1 MLLQSDAP
9 EPRIVL
15 ICSAMRL
22 RLLVISTLA
31 VLCAWAQPV
40 ASTRPNIVFAI
51 ADDWGWPHAGAY
63 GDSGVKTPTFDR
75 LAREGVLLE
84 NAYISSPSC
93 TPSRGA
99 IITGQQFW
107 RLGAAGNLWSVWPS
121 IFPEYPRM
129 LAGEGYFVGSYRKGW
144 GPGSYPGTPIS
155 PAGKIYPTVEAFFQA
170 RPKDMPFC
178 FWFGASDPHRPYE
191 KGSGVASGIMLED
204 VHLFEHFP
212 DSEEIRS
219 DVADY
224 YFEVQR
230 FDSDVGELI
239 AVLEELGE
247 LDNTLIV
254 MTGDH
259 GMPFPR
265 AKGNLYDSGARVPM
279 AVRWGARVPAGRT
292 VTDFVSTT
300 DIAPTFLD
308 AAGLEVPS
316 EMTGRSLLA
325 ILTSE
330 ESGRVAG
337 DRDHVIFG
345 RERHVVAQEAP
356 SLGGYPSRGIRTDDY
371 LYIRNYEADRWP
383 AGTPHYEKAQEPNAW
398 LADCDNSPTK
408 WFLWVNR
415 EDSELKRYYDLS
427 FAKRPAEELYD
438 LAKDSGQ
445 VANLAAD
452 PDYVRIRKRLAVQ
465 LTEGLIAMGDPRIEG
480 RGSLFDSQPYLG
492 GSPRF
497 PQP

>member
-1 MLLQSDAP
+1 MKL
-9 EPRIVL
+9 
-15 ICSAMRL
+15 
-22 RLLVISTLA
+22 TLA
-31 VLCAWAQPV
+31 AISALAILFSGSHTL
-40 ASTRPNIVFAI
+40 ASARPNIVFAI

-63 GDSGVKTPTFDR
+63 GDRGVKTPTFDR
-75 LAREGVLLE
+75 LAREGVLAE

-107 RLGAAGNLWSVWPS
+107 RLGPAGNLWSVWPS
-121 IFPEYPRM
+121 TFPEYPRI

-144 GPGSYPGTPIS
+144 GPGTHPGTSVS
-155 PAGKIYPTVEAFFQA
+155 PAGKVYESVEAFFHA
-170 RPKDMPFC
+170 RPNDMPFC
-178 FWFGASDPHRPYE
+178 LWFGASDPHRPYE
-191 KGSGVASGIMLED
+191 KGTGVASGVKLEN

-212 DSEEIRS
+212 DSEEIRG

-230 FDSDVGELI
+230 FDRDVGEL
-239 AVLEELGE
+239 VGLLEEMGE

-279 AVRWGARVPAGRT
+279 AIRWTAEVPGGRT

-300 DIAPTFLD
+300 DLAPTFLD
-308 AAGLEVPS
+308 AAGVAVPS

-325 ILTSE
+325 LLRSGK
-330 ESGRVAG
+330 SGRVSE
-337 DRDHVIFG
+337 DRDHVLFG

-356 SLGGYPSRGIRTDDY
+356 NMGGYPARGIRTDKH

-383 AGTPHYEKAQEPNAW
+383 AGTPDYEKSQAPNAW

-408 WFLWVNR
+408 WFLWEHR
-415 EDSELKRYYDLS
+415 KDPTLKKYYDLS

-438 LAKDSGQ
+438 LAKDPGQ
-445 VANLAAD
+445 VVNVAVE
-452 PDYVRIRKRLAVQ
+452 PDYVRIRKALAVR
-465 LTEGLIAMGDPRIEG
+465 LTQGLIATGDPRIEG
-480 RGSLFDSQPYLG
+480 RGAMFDTQPYLG
-492 GSPRF
+492 GSPRY

>member
-1 MLLQSDAP
+1 MKQ
-9 EPRIVL
+9 RI
-15 ICSAMRL
+15 AAF
-22 RLLVISTLA
+22 LA
-31 VLCAWAQPV
+31 CACLWGGSLTV
-40 ASTRPNIVFAI
+40 ASARPNIVLAI

-63 GDSGVKTPTFDR
+63 GDMGVKTPTFDR
-75 LAREGVLLE
+75 LAKEGVLFE

-107 RLGAAGNLWSVWPS
+107 RLGPAGNLWSVWPS
-121 IFPEYPRM
+121 TFPEYPRT

-144 GPGSYPGTPIS
+144 GPGTHPDTEVS
-155 PAGKIYPTVEAFFQA
+155 PAGKIYDSVDSFFEA
-170 RPKDMPFC
+170 RPQGMPFC
-178 FWFGASDPHRPYE
+178 LWFGASDPHRPYE
-191 KGSGVASGIMLED
+191 KGTGVASGVNLD
-204 VHLFEHFP
+204 QVHLFEHFP

-230 FDSDVGELI
+230 FDRDVGDL
-239 AVLEELGE
+239 VGKLEEMGE

-265 AKGNLYDSGARVPM
+265 AKGNLYDSGARVPL
-279 AVRWGARVPAGRT
+279 AVRWAAAVPGGRT
-292 VTDFVSTT
+292 LTDFVSTT
-300 DIAPTFLD
+300 DLAPTFLE
-308 AAGLEVPS
+308 AAGVGVPPV
-316 EMTGRSLLA
+316 MTGRSLLA
-325 ILTSE
+325 ILRSA

-337 DRDHVIFG
+337 NRDHVIFG

-356 SLGGYPSRGIRTDDY
+356 SMGGYPARAIRTDKY

-383 AGTPHYEKAQEPNAW
+383 AGTPDFKNAQVLNAW

-408 WFLWVNR
+408 WFLWEHRDDPEV
-415 EDSELKRYYDLS
+415 KRFYDLA

-438 LAKDSGQ
+438 LASDPGQ
-445 VANLAAD
+445 VANVAAD
-452 PDYVRIRKRLAVQ
+452 RGYDRIRKELGVRLAR
-465 LTEGLIAMGDPRIEG
+465 GLIATGDPRIEG
-480 RGSLFDSQPYLG
+480 RGALFDSQPYLG
-492 GSPRF
+492 GSPTF
-497 PQP
+497 PRP

>member
-1 MLLQSDAP
+1 M
-9 EPRIVL
+9 L
-15 ICSAMRL
+15 ICSTMKPRL
-22 RLLVISTLA
+22 QAILAFA
-31 VLCAWAQPV
+31 VLCGGAPTLASAQ
-40 ASTRPNIVFAI
+40 PNIVLAI

-63 GDSGVKTPTFDR
+63 GDMGVKTPTFDR

-107 RLGAAGNLWSVWPS
+107 RLGPAGNLWSVWPS
-121 IFPEYPRM
+121 TFPEYPRM

-144 GPGSYPGTPIS
+144 GPGMHPETPVS
-155 PAGKIYPTVEAFFQA
+155 PAGKIYESVEAFFEA
-170 RPKDMPFC
+170 RPEDMPFC
-178 FWFGASDPHRPYE
+178 LWFGASDPHRPYE
-191 KGSGVASGIMLED
+191 KGSGVASGVNLES

-230 FDSDVGELI
+230 FDRDVGEL
-239 AVLEELGE
+239 VERLETMGE

-279 AVRWGARVPAGRT
+279 AIRWGAEVPGGRT

-300 DIAPTFLD
+300 DLAPTFLE
-308 AAGLEVPS
+308 AAAITVPS
-316 EMTGRSLLA
+316 VITGRSLIA
-325 ILTSE
+325 ILKSGKT
-330 ESGRVAG
+330 GRVSE

-356 SLGGYPSRGIRTDDY
+356 NMGGYPARAIRTDKY
-371 LYIRNYEADRWP
+371 LYIRNYEADWWP
-383 AGTPHYEKAQEPNAW
+383 AGTPDYKNAQVPNAW

-408 WFLWVNR
+408 WFLWEHR
-415 EDSELKRYYDLS
+415 DDPELKRYYELA

-438 LAKDSGQ
+438 LVKDPGQ
-445 VANLAAD
+445 VANVAAR
-452 PDYVRIRKRLAVQ
+452 PDYDRIRKDLAVRMTQ
-465 LTEGLIAMGDPRIEG
+465 RLIATSDPRIEG
-480 RGSLFDSQPYLG
+480 RGALFDSQPYLG

-497 PQP
+497 PSP